1 MGTGVR
7 CCCTGHKSIYKIKVY
22 DTKMQKTMD
31 SLDSEMGTIRAGR
44 ANPHILDK
52 ITVDYYGAPTPL
64 QQVANVTVPEARMI
78 QIQPWEASLI
88 KEIQKAILS
97 SDLGLNPNTDGKI
110 IRLVLPELTEER
122 RKELVKDVKK
132 KGEAAKVAVRN
143 IRRDAN
149 DAYKKL
155 AKQDVSEDEI
165 KELEDKIQKLTDKFV
180 KNIDKA
186 VEEKSKEIL
195 TV

>member
-1 MGTGVR
+1 MADER
-7 CCCTGHKSIYKIKVY
+7 IQVY
-22 DTKMQKTMD
+22 ESKMQKT
-31 SLDSEMGTIRAGR
+31 LDNLTKELVTIRAGR

-52 ITVDYYGAPTPL
+52 LTVDYYGSPTPL
-64 QQVANVTVPEARMI
+64 QQVANITVPEARMI

-88 KEIQKAILS
+88 KEISKAIMT

-143 IRRDAN
+143 VRRDAN
-149 DAYKKL
+149 DAFKKL

-165 KELEDKIQKLTDKFV
+165 KELEEKIQKVTDKYV
-180 KNIDKA
+180 KEVEKA
-186 VEEKSKEIL
+186 VEDKSKEIL

>member
-1 MGTGVR
+1 MEN
-7 CCCTGHKSIYKIKVY
+7 IK
-22 DTKMQKTMD
+22 DIEGRMQKSVD
-31 SLDSEMGTIRAGR
+31 NLKEEYVTIRAGR
-44 ANPHILDK
+44 ANPHILDRLR
-52 ITVDYYGAPTPL
+52 VDYYGTPTPI
-64 QQVANVTVPEARMI
+64 QQVANVSVPEARMI